1 MKKGNIVT
9 LEGRKDEVKL
19 LHSIGK
25 KDSDGQFWEVEFENG
40 DQDIMLLKEI
50 SSVQS
55 NEAEKK

>member
-19 LHSIGK
+19 LRSIGK
-25 KDSDGQFWEVEFENG
+25 KDSGGQFWEVEFENG